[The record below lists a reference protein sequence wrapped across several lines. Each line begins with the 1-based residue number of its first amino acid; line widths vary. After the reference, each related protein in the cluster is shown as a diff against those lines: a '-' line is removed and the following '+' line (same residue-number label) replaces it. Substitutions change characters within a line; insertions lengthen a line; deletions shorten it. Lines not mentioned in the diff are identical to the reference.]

1 MVEFIEFSVFTI
13 AGMLLAAAAM
23 IIHNFIRYG
32 TWHPYGD

>member
-13 AGMLLAAAAM
+13 AGMLLAAAM
-23 IIHNFIRYG
+23 IVHNFIRYG